1 LKSTVTAPRE
11 ASGSNSPANTHASA
25 ISSRGNT
32 TTTRKARLTVDLGAL
47 AANYAYLGTRA
58 PGAEV
63 AGVVKA
69 DAYGLG
75 AGPVAKAL
83 FESGCRSF
91 FVATPE
97 EGAALR
103 KALPVA
109 TRSLIYVLHGFAG
122 ATPRDLAEEALI
134 PVLSTAEDV
143 ALLAAYA
150 KAEGQSMPAALHV
163 DTGMNRLGLPLAGLA
178 DLGLDGL
185 SLVLVMSH
193 LASADEPG
201 NPSNAE
207 QRARFETVKARF
219 PGVRASLANSAG
231 ILLGSAYHADL
242 VRPGIALYGGN
253 PLPDQPN
260 PLYPVACL
268 EAPLLQIRDAAPGER
283 VGYGGT
289 YTVERP
295 SRLATLGIGYAD
307 GYLRSL
313 GNRGRVLLGG
323 QSAPIVGRISMDLTV
338 IDVTQIPEEA
348 TRPGALA
355 ELFGPGLP
363 LDEVAATAGTI
374 NYELLTRLGQ
384 RLARSYPA
392 PRES

>member
-1 LKSTVTAPRE
+1 
-11 ASGSNSPANTHASA
+11 
-25 ISSRGNT
+25 
-32 TTTRKARLTVDLGAL
+32 
-47 AANYAYLGTRA
+47 
-58 PGAEV
+58 
-63 AGVVKA
+63 
-69 DAYGLG
+69 
-75 AGPVAKAL
+75 
-83 FESGCRSF
+83 
-91 FVATPE
+91 
-97 EGAALR
+97 
-103 KALPVA
+103 
-109 TRSLIYVLHGFAG
+109 
-122 ATPRDLAEEALI
+122 
-134 PVLSTAEDV
+134 
-143 ALLAAYA
+143 
-150 KAEGQSMPAALHV
+150 
-163 DTGMNRLGLPLAGLA
+163 
-178 DLGLDGL
+178 
-185 SLVLVMSH
+185 
-193 LASADEPG
+193 
-201 NPSNAE
+201 
-207 QRARFETVKARF
+207 
-219 PGVRASLANSAG
+219 
-231 ILLGSAYHADL
+231 
-242 VRPGIALYGGN
+242 
-253 PLPDQPN
+253 
-260 PLYPVACL
+260 
-268 EAPLLQIRDAAPGER
+268 